1 MEVSIPMRR
10 DTDDQLLKR
19 LDDLE
24 RRIKSQEFI
33 KTTGTTNTVNYWV
46 FDYNPRQ
53 ELMVRERIHYIERKN
68 TEALDGFKL
77 YVIDLYEL
85 LVEHFEEND
94 YLEQCERFEKK
105 HDLEY
110 LVAAVKNSL
119 QITGNQNVLM
129 QKITAIVPA
138 EEMNIVF
145 LTGMGKCFPLLQGPE
160 IFNQVLYNMP
170 EEYNRTPVILFYPG
184 TYTEQELI
192 IFNEL
197 IEDNFY
203 RAYRIVR

>member
-119 QITGNQNVLM
+119 QITGSQNVLM